1 MFESL
6 RRDLRYSGR
15 TLVRSPGFTTVAL
28 LTLAFGIGANTVSTV
43 NLLDWQRDNE
53 VFDFR
58 SPDDDDDDLPADV

>member
-1 MFESL
+1 VFESL

-43 NLLDWQRDNE
+43 NFLDWQRDNE

-58 SPDDDDDDLPADV
+58 SPDDDDDPPADV